1 MHSFF
6 VSKNARVKYVEKHYG
21 DGDGKGYGSGSGNG
35 RSVKEYKGYKIHEI
49 DKLPTLITSVKG
61 NIAKGFTARN
71 NMFVIPCYVAK
82 VGNCFAHG
90 QTAKQALADA
100 QAKYNR
106 SKPIEERI
114 ADFIQ
119 EYPTLDTIAAN
130 AKLFIWHNALTGSC
144 SFGRKEFARQ
154 HNIDIDNGSMTISEF
169 IELTKNSYG
178 DRVIRQLFQ
187 TYADNQR

>member
-1 MHSFF
+1 MEDLDNKIKAFLS
-6 VSKNARVKYVEKHYG
+6 VSYGYG
-21 DGDGKGYGSGSGNG
+21 DGDGKGYGSGNG

-49 DKLPTLITSVKG
+49 DKLPTLITSIKG
-61 NIAKGFTARN
+61 NIAKGLTARN
-71 NMFVIPCYVAK
+71 NMFVTPCYVAK

-90 QTAKQALADA
+90 KTAKQALADA

-106 SKPIEERI
+106 SKPIGERI